1 MGLVTCEKCKKI
13 YDYDKYNGIC
23 PKCARYNRETSAI
36 QEHQDY
42 HDKYD
47 GGYSH
52 TAQDDHH
59 SYHQR
64 YDEDKNPHSSQ
75 LEGVHETLRDVM
87 GAEHKVNLEGKKT
100 GKINMDK
107 NSKKILAIFIGL
119 IFLMFLIPIFG
130 PFLFVVAIWAIII
143 VTKGKN
149 KKK

>member
-1 MGLVTCEKCKKI
+1 MGIVTCEKCKKL

-23 PKCARYNRETSAI
+23 PKCARYNRETSAAR
-36 QEHQDY
+36 EHQDY

-64 YDEDKNPHSSQ
+64 YDDIKNPHSGQ
-75 LEGVHETLRDVM
+75 PG
-87 GAEHKVNLEGKKT
+87 GARNKT
-100 GKINMDK
+100 TKIVLGI
-107 NSKKILAIFIGL
+107 ILG
-119 IFLMFLIPIFG
+119 
-130 PFLFVVAIWAIII
+130 II
-143 VTKGKN
+143 VLNLFITGGFVLLPVILGLVIYFIR

>member
-13 YDYDKYNGIC
+13 YDYEKYNGIC
-23 PKCARYNRETSAI
+23 PKCARYNRESTSVA
-36 QEHQDY
+36 EHQAY

-64 YDEDKNPHSSQ
+64 YDDNKNPHS
-75 LEGVHETLRDVM
+75 GM
-87 GAEHKVNLEGKKT
+87 KKT
-100 GKINMDK
+100 DKRTKIFLG
-107 NSKKILAIFIGL
+107 IFFGVIAINVLLSGGFLLLPVIIGL
-119 IFLMFLIPIFG
+119 
-130 PFLFVVAIWAIII
+130 VVYL
-143 VTKGKN
+143 KR